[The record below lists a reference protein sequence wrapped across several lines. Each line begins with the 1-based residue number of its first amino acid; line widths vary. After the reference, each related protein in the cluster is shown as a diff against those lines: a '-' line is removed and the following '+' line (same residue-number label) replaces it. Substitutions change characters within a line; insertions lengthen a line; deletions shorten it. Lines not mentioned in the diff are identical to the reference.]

1 MCQSRGMRA
10 DPGASTVTEAEDR
23 YLTEVGHDC
32 EAVLGRGIEL
42 LELESE
48 QLDGAVRLVTRYR
61 LDDRAWE
68 SDATG
73 ENVIAAHAAL
83 RERLLID
90 RIRLGFTEFVDR
102 R

>member
-1 MCQSRGMRA
+1 MMVDAGT
-10 DPGASTVTEAEDR
+10 STVSEAEDR
-23 YLTEVGHDC
+23 YLAEVGHDC

-48 QLDGAVRLVTRYR
+48 KLDGAIRLVARYR
-61 LDDRAWE
+61 LHDRPWE

-73 ENVIAAHAAL
+73 ENLIAAHAAL
-83 RERLLID
+83 RAQLLID